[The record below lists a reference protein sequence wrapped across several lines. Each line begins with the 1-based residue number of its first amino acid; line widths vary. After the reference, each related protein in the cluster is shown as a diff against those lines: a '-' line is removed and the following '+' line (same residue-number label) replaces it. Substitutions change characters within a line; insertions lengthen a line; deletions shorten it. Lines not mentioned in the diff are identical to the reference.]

1 MPSSSRSSHYHRF
14 IPSEEVEAVST
25 WEFPPVGGALPEP
38 EPPDVE
44 PDATTQANA
53 DALRQQ
59 AYDEGFE
66 QGRLAGAQ
74 EARLA
79 LEHDMRRQRDAESAR
94 LMQLLQHADRHF
106 DALEQ
111 RLADQVLALACDLA
125 RQVVRCELSTPHASL
140 QAVTREALHMAVED
154 GRPATL
160 RLHPDDAAWL
170 TRAQPDWPS
179 HVRVVEDAQLAPG
192 DCIVESTQGMVDGT
206 VAKRWARAVANLGL
220 DAAWQPAGDADV

>member
-14 IPSEEVEAVST
+14 IPSEEVEVVST
-25 WEFPPVGGALPEP
+25 WAFPPVGGALPEP
-38 EPPDVE
+38 PPTDAE
-44 PDATTQANA
+44 PDLAAQA
-53 DALRQQ
+53 DTEALRQQ

-79 LEHDMRRQRDAESAR
+79 LEQQMRQQRQAESTR
-94 LMQLLQHADRHF
+94 LVQLLQHAEQHF
-106 DALEQ
+106 DGLEQ
-111 RLADQVLALACDLA
+111 RLADQLLALACDLA
-125 RQVVRCELSTPHASL
+125 RQVVRCELTTSHDSL

-170 TRAQPDWPS
+170 TRAQPDWPA

-192 DCIVESTQGMVDGT
+192 DCIVESTQGVVDGT

-220 DAAWQPAGDADV
+220 EAPWQATGDADG